1 MSGSR
6 DDRVLAFTRGLSWV
20 IAPVLVLAFVLL
32 WPVPTDTGQ
41 RFAWSIRP
49 TLTPMVLASAYLGG
63 AYFFVRAGTTRG
75 WHTVRGGFVPVTLFA
90 TLLGMATVI
99 HWENFTHSSPAFW
112 LWAALYFTAPVLV
125 GCAFWAN
132 EVHSLAPDDRE
143 VAVPV
148 PVARA
153 VAGVGA
159 LALATGLFL
168 FVLPGVAIPI
178 WPWALSPLTARVV
191 GAVFCLGVA
200 GLGVLVDRRWSSARI
215 PVQVGIGMVVVMV
228 ISGAR
233 AHAELLLDRPL
244 AWAFIIGFPL
254 LVVVQVVWYVAM
266 ERRAREMERRA
277 REGSP

>member
-41 RFAWSIRP
+41 RFAWNIRP

-75 WHTVRGGFVPVTLFA
+75 WHRVRGGFVPVTLFA
-90 TLLGMATVI
+90 TLLGVATVI

-112 LWAALYFTAPVLV
+112 LWAALYFTAPLLV
-125 GCAFWAN
+125 GCAFWIN
-132 EVHSLAPDDRE
+132 EAHGRAPDGRE
-143 VAVPV
+143 VTVPV
-148 PVARA
+148 PAAR
-153 VAGVGA
+153 VIAGVGA
-159 LALATGLFL
+159 LALGTGLFL
-168 FVLPGVAIPI
+168 FVLPGAAIPI

-200 GLGVLVDRRWSSARI
+200 GLGALADRRWSSARI
-215 PVQVGIGMVVVMV
+215 PVQVAIGMLVLIV
-228 ISGAR
+228 ISGGR
-233 AHAELLLDRPL
+233 AHTELITDRPL
-244 AWAFIIGFPL
+244 TWVFVVAFPV
-254 LVVVQVVWYVAM
+254 LVLVLVAWYVAM
-266 ERRAREMERRA
+266 ERRD
-277 REGSP
+277 G